1 MTSKPKYHSLIF
13 IRENE
18 GQLTGSDCCGKMEG
32 DWRVENGQPIFEEQ
46 RKVISTIAPLFL
58 AIKDRFKD
66 KIEISIVDP
75 RNQLFLFP
83 KIFRDF
89 LCYKRFSF
97 AVFRSLFMMYRLPAI
112 IINGELKYS
121 GKLPSESELIAQLD
135 RMLVET

>member
-1 MTSKPKYHSLIF
+1 MSSNHKLNSLIF

-18 GQLTGSDCCGKMEG
+18 GQLTGSDCCGKMGG
-32 DWRVENGQPIFEEQ
+32 DWRVENDQPIFEEQ

-66 KIEISIVDP
+66 RIEISNVDP

-83 KIFRDF
+83 KIFADF
-89 LCYKRFSF
+89 LRHKRFSF

-112 IINGELKYS
+112 IFNGELKYS
-121 GKLPSESELIAQLD
+121 GVLPSESELIVLLD